1 MCGRQVPWLYAGI
14 SALLALILHPS
25 PSFSQPLPV
34 LDVPFIAQSEL
45 LCGGAA
51 AAMVMR
57 YWGERG
63 VDADSFQPL
72 VDRRAGGIRTDA
84 LAENLRER
92 HWNVAVVEGSAES
105 VQRELQQGRP
115 VIALIEDRP
124 GIYHYVV
131 IVARNADGVI
141 FHDPARA
148 PFRVAT
154 TSEFDRRWNA
164 AHRWMLVVTP
174 EAGPRTGAAAAP
186 TVEPSSPQTP
196 CDQQIAD
203 GIRQAQA
210 KDLEAAERT
219 LAAAISCPGAGAFR
233 ELAGIRALQS
243 RWTEAADLA
252 AAAVARG
259 DPDGYASRLLATSR
273 FLTDKPLDAL
283 DAWNQ
288 AGEPRIDLIRVDGLT
303 RTRYAVVAHATG
315 LATSATLTRGA
326 LLRARRRM
334 QEFPA
339 GPGTVD
345 YAPVPSGLAEV
356 RIALAERPVVP
367 HSAFDVGTL
376 ALATAIT
383 RELST
388 AISSLT
394 EGGERIGVDWRFWA
408 HRPMYSVSLV
418 APSPWRGVWQV
429 AAARE
434 RQPYST
440 LFAPTLHDSLRLDV
454 ADWATGSVRWEVGAG
469 VDRWNNGPGLASV
482 VTGLRFASGA
492 DRLNARA
499 RLRSWWNGRTRFA
512 RGDVRVLVQSSSR
525 MQGLAVVSDG
535 GVAAVSA
542 DAPADLWPAGDTGRA
557 RPLLLRA
564 HPLLGSDER
573 FRTERL
579 GRVFIHDSTELQQ
592 WWAVGPVRAGA
603 AGFVDV
609 GRTDRRALS
618 DALNDVDIGAG
629 LRAAYPGRV
638 GALRLDVAR
647 GLRDGNTAL
656 SVVYTAT
663 LP

>member
-1 MCGRQVPWLYAGI
+1 MRGRQVPWLHAGI
-14 SALLALILHPS
+14 SALLALVLHPS
-25 PSFSQPLPV
+25 PAASQRLQL

-63 VDADSFQPL
+63 IDAESFQPL

-84 LAENLRER
+84 LAANLRER
-92 HWNVAVVEGSAES
+92 NWNAAAVEGSAEAIE
-105 VQRELQQGRP
+105 RELQEGRP

-124 GIYHYVV
+124 GIFHYVV
-131 IVARNADGVI
+131 IVGRNADGVI

-154 TSEFDRRWNA
+154 TAEFDRRWNA
-164 AHRWMLVVTP
+164 AHRWMLVVAP
-174 EAGPRTGAAAAP
+174 QAESRAGDTSTASV
-186 TVEPSSPQTP
+186 TSPSAQTP
-196 CDQQIAD
+196 CDQQIAE

-210 KDLEAAERT
+210 NDLEAAERT
-219 LAAAISCPGAGAFR
+219 LAGAISCPGGGAFR
-233 ELAGIRALQS
+233 ELAGIRALQG
-243 RWTEAADLA
+243 RWPEAPDLA

-273 FLTDKPLDAL
+273 FLSGKPLEAL

-303 RTRYAVVAHATG
+303 RTRYSVVAHATG
-315 LATSATLTRGA
+315 LATGATLTRNG

-334 QEFPA
+334 REFPA

-345 YAPVPSGLAEV
+345 YVPVPSGLAEV
-356 RIALAERPVVP
+356 RVTVAERPLVP
-367 HSAFDVGTL
+367 HSAFDLGTL
-376 ALATAIT
+376 ALATGIT

-388 AISSLT
+388 SISSLT
-394 EGGERIGVDWRFWA
+394 GGGERIGVDWRFWA
-408 HRPMYSVSLV
+408 HRPMYSLSLV
-418 APSPWRGVWQV
+418 APSPWRGVWQIE
-429 AAARE
+429 ATRE
-434 RQPYST
+434 RQPYSA
-440 LFAPTLHDSLRLDV
+440 LFAPTLHDSLQLDV
-454 ADWATGSVRWEVGAG
+454 ADWATGSLRWEVGTG
-469 VDRWNNGPGLASV
+469 VDRWNSGPDLGSLM
-482 VTGLRFASGA
+482 TGVRFSSGA

-499 RLRSWWNGRTRFA
+499 ELHSWWSGRHRFA
-512 RGDVRVLVQSSSR
+512 RSDVRMLVQSSSR
-525 MQGLAVVSDG
+525 MRGLVLVSDG
-535 GVAAVSA
+535 GFAAVSS
-542 DAPADLWPAGDTGRA
+542 DAPPDLWPAGDTGRA

-564 HPLLGSDER
+564 HPLLGTGER

-579 GRVFIHDSTELQQ
+579 GRTFIHDSTELQN
-592 WWAVGPVRAGA
+592 WWAVGPVRAGV

-609 GRTDRRALS
+609 GRTGRRAFG

-629 LRAAYPGRV
+629 LRAAYPGRA